1 MERLP
6 ALQEPGRLQVPPVD
20 DEPLWPQADRQR
32 SVHLLPRSGVA
43 DGPAAAR
50 RVRREPTPR
59 RQVRLYFGHHPAC
72 QALRLRL
79 RCADA
84 EPVLGHLHRAAVR
97 VALAQQQAQPGS
109 YGCSREA
116 QPVGRAEPG
125 ARPKDGEALAAHV
138 QRRGLPLVRPGVACC
153 QARGLHRGG
162 FRLAAAALPVH
173 RRVGRLRGA
182 LRRGHDGQDLG
193 GDARLEQPG
202 PEHPGRHSR
211 GRAGRVPH
219 VRHVGRV
226 RRPRFVEGGAE
237 ALPDALL
244 LSELPV
250 QPSGALHADDIRGPA
265 GAAGLELPLRQE
277 VPVRRGRQGRV
288 RARDPR
294 AQLARRADR
303 PEGPTPSAAVP
314 RLRRRIGRAMGGWP
328 GHLRAA
334 ALASILSR
342 SSRVDAS

>member
-1 MERLP
+1 
-6 ALQEPGRLQVPPVD
+6 QVPPVD

-84 EPVLGHLHRAAVR
+84 EPVL
-97 VALAQQQAQPGS
+97 
-109 YGCSREA
+109 
-116 QPVGRAEPG
+116 G

-265 GAAGLELPLRQE
+265 G
-277 VPVRRGRQGRV
+277 
-288 RARDPR
+288 
-294 AQLARRADR
+294 
-303 PEGPTPSAAVP
+303 
-314 RLRRRIGRAMGGWP
+314 
-328 GHLRAA
+328 
-334 ALASILSR
+334 
-342 SSRVDAS
+342 